1 MWKNIVHRLSG
12 QLLSALTLLLLVVLI
27 IVMIPSLP
35 VWKENTLRVEKV
47 TEKQVYLE
55 SSAPISALKTFRE
68 SVLTLLPREILAKG
82 VALPAALTEI
92 CDLEPASCSD
102 MAVVLTSDGLLL
114 YGGVRQEADAA
125 DLIAVDRLGE
135 VYDLEKLAS
144 IEGFSLYQLVK
155 AGELPLPV
163 ENRSRFFALRPVLLG
178 NVTNLEVG
186 QRVMVLKETLTAYD
200 RLLETMVSAVRR
212 NDDFLLQ
219 LDARQKTVLLDLSGD
234 APQQGNLIF
243 DLAGQLLAVV
253 LADGRT
259 VDANEITALLERI
272 ASGAK
277 DYTAV
282 NLGASCLRLDK
293 ELATGLKLENDYGC
307 LVTAGLD
314 AGFRLRPGG
323 VEGGTIAEKMGLRPG
338 DLILEVDGRS
348 LLQVSL
354 LEILLVK
361 ARGEKLQLTVLRG
374 GERMIL
380 KTEL

>member
-1 MWKNIVHRLSG
+1 MLP
-12 QLLSALTLLLLVVLI
+12 ALTLLLLVVLI
-27 IVMIPSLP
+27 IVLIPNLP

-55 SSAPISALKTFRE
+55 SSAPISALKNFRQ
-68 SVLTLLPREILAKG
+68 SVLTLLPREVLAEG

-92 CDLEPASCSD
+92 CDREPASCSD

-114 YGGVRQEADAA
+114 YGGSRQDEEAA

-135 VYDLEKLAS
+135 VYDLEKLAFL
-144 IEGFSLYQLVK
+144 EGFSLYQLVK

-163 ENRSRFFALRPVLLG
+163 EKRSRFFALRPALLG
-178 NVTNLEVG
+178 KPANVEVG
-186 QRVMVLKETLTAYD
+186 QRVMVLKETLAAYD
-200 RLLETMVSAVRR
+200 RLLESMVSAVRR

-219 LDARQKTVLLDLSGD
+219 MDARQKTVLLDLSGD
-234 APQQGNLIF
+234 APLQGSLIF

-253 LADGRT
+253 LADGKT
-259 VDANEITALLERI
+259 VDADEIAALLERI
-272 ASGAK
+272 ASGVK
-277 DYTAV
+277 DYAAV

-293 ELATGLKLENDYGC
+293 ELASGLKLENDYGC
-307 LVTAGLD
+307 LVTAGLE

-323 VEGGTIAEKMGLRPG
+323 VESGSVAEKMGLRAG

-354 LEILLVK
+354 LETLLGK

-374 GERMIL
+374 GERMTL